1 MMEFETFENTD
12 KAFYTVNRLEIDGI
26 KIAEVYWHEGDF
38 TELNYVLMFFD
49 YNKESQNR
57 ISELIEKYHAKK
69 TNCTIGCNDLAGEII
84 DFTDND
90 EYEAFS
96 SLMKQFDLHLDSA
109 TSEDFENLV
118 EFCTSTETG
127 GPTIMPHDFKSNQG
141 TEIHIV
147 KEESNS
153 LSELKRLISKSCKKL
168 FNHRE
173 QKFPKVMIAFLT
185 NGYEMRLDEV
195 KEIFDSLDGFITGD
209 SCNWVVNNEVPGL
222 DNKTIRVSLI
232 FCEEG

>member
-26 KIAEVYWHEGDF
+26 KIAEVYWHEGDSIV
-38 TELNYVLMFFD
+38 LDYVLMFFG
-49 YNKESQNR
+49 YNKENLNR

-69 TNCTIGCNDLAGEII
+69 TNCTIGCNDIAGEVI

-118 EFCTSTETG
+118 EFCTLTETG
-127 GPTIMPHDFKSNQG
+127 DPTIMPHDFKSNQG

-147 KEESNS
+147 TEESNS
-153 LSELKRLISKSCKKL
+153 LSELKRLISDSCRKL
-168 FNHRE
+168 FSHRE

-232 FCEEG
+232 FCEG

>member
-1 MMEFETFENTD
+1 MEFEVVENTE
-12 KAFYTVNRLEIDGI
+12 KAFCTVNRVEIDGI
-26 KIAEVYWHEGDF
+26 KIAEVYWHEGGSI
-38 TELNYVLMFFD
+38 ELDYVLMFFG
-49 YNKESQNR
+49 YNKENLNR
-57 ISELIEKYHAKK
+57 ISELIKEYHVKK
-69 TNCTIGCNDLAGEII
+69 ANCTIGCNDLAGEVI

-109 TSEDFENLV
+109 TSGVFENLV
-118 EFCTSTETG
+118 EFCTSTETD

-168 FNHRE
+168 FSHRE
-173 QKFPKVMIAFLT
+173 RKFPKVMIAFLT

>member
-1 MMEFETFENTD
+1 MMEFEVVENTE
-12 KAFYTVNRLEIDGI
+12 KAFCTVNRVEIDGI
-26 KIAEVYWHEGDF
+26 KIAEVYWHEGDSI
-38 TELNYVLMFFD
+38 ELDYVLMFFS
-49 YNKESQNR
+49 YNKENQNR
-57 ISELIEKYHAKK
+57 VSKLIEEYYVKK
-69 TNCTIGCNDLAGEII
+69 VNCTVGCNDLAGEVI

-109 TSEDFENLV
+109 TPGVFENLV
-118 EFCTSTETG
+118 EFCTSTETD

-147 KEESNS
+147 TEESNS

-168 FNHRE
+168 FSHRE

-185 NGYEMRLDEV
+185 NGNELRLDEV
-195 KEIFDSLDGFITGD
+195 KELIDSLDGFITGD
-209 SCNWVVNNEVPGL
+209 SCMWGYNNKVPLL
-222 DNKTIRVSLI
+222 DNKTMRVSLI
-232 FCEEG
+232 FCEE

>member
-1 MMEFETFENTD
+1 
-12 KAFYTVNRLEIDGI
+12 
-26 KIAEVYWHEGDF
+26 
-38 TELNYVLMFFD
+38 MFFG

-57 ISELIEKYHAKK
+57 ISELIKEYHVKK
-69 TNCTIGCNDLAGEII
+69 ANCTIGCNDLAGEII

-109 TSEDFENLV
+109 TPEDFENLV

-127 GPTIMPHDFKSNQG
+127 DPTIMSHDFKSNQG

-147 KEESNS
+147 TEESNS

-168 FNHRE
+168 FSHRE

-185 NGYEMRLDEV
+185 NGYEIRLDEV
-195 KEIFDSLDGFITGD
+195 KEIFDSLDGFITVD
-209 SCNWVVNNEVPGL
+209 SCMWVVNNEVSGL
-222 DNKTIRVSLI
+222 DNKTIRVPLI

>member
-1 MMEFETFENTD
+1 MKIEGFENTD
-12 KAFYTVNRLEIDGI
+12 EPFYTVNRVEFDGI
-26 KIAEVYWHEGDF
+26 KIAEIYWHAVEYSGLDF
-38 TELNYVLMFFD
+38 VLIFFG
-49 YNKESQNR
+49 YNKENQKS
-57 ISELIEKYHAKK
+57 ITGLIEEYHVKK
-69 TNCTIGCNDLAGEII
+69 ANCIIGCI
-84 DFTDND
+84 DIACEAIDYKDN

-209 SCNWVVNNEVPGL
+209 SCNWVVNKEVPGL

>member
-1 MMEFETFENTD
+1 MMEFEVVENTE
-12 KAFYTVNRLEIDGI
+12 KAFYTVNRVEIDGI
-26 KIAEVYWHEGDF
+26 KIAEVYWHEGDSI
-38 TELNYVLMFFD
+38 ELDYVLMFFG
-49 YNKESQNR
+49 YNKESLNQ
-57 ISELIEKYHAKK
+57 ISELIKEYHVKK
-69 TNCTIGCNDLAGEII
+69 ANCTIGCNDLAGEVI

-90 EYEAFS
+90 ENETFF
-96 SLMKQFDLHLDSA
+96 SLMKQFDLHLNSA
-109 TSEDFENLV
+109 TSGDFENLV

-147 KEESNS
+147 TEESNS
-153 LSELKRLISKSCKKL
+153 INELKRLISKSCKKL
-168 FNHRE
+168 FSHRE
-173 QKFPKVMIAFLT
+173 RKFSKVMIAFLT

-209 SCNWVVNNEVPGL
+209 SCMWVVNNEVPGL

>member
-1 MMEFETFENTD
+1 MMKIEGFENTD
-12 KAFYTVNRLEIDGI
+12 EPFYTVNRVEFDGI
-26 KIAEVYWHEGDF
+26 KIAEIYWHSVECSGLDF
-38 TELNYVLMFFD
+38 VLIFFG
-49 YNKESQNR
+49 YNKENQKS
-57 ISELIEKYHAKK
+57 ITGLIEEYHVKK
-69 TNCTIGCNDLAGEII
+69 ANCIIGCI
-84 DFTDND
+84 DIACEAIDYKDN

-109 TSEDFENLV
+109 TPEDFENLV

-147 KEESNS
+147 TEESNS

-168 FNHRE
+168 FSHRE

-185 NGYEMRLDEV
+185 NGYEMRLDIV

-209 SCNWVVNNEVPGL
+209 SCMWVVNNEVPGL

>member
-1 MMEFETFENTD
+1 MMEFEVVENTE
-12 KAFYTVNRLEIDGI
+12 KAFCTVNRLEIDGI

-49 YNKESQNR
+49 YNKENLNR
-57 ISELIEKYHAKK
+57 ISELIKEYHVKK
-69 TNCTIGCNDLAGEII
+69 ANCTIGCNDLAGEVI

-90 EYEAFS
+90 EYEVFS

-127 GPTIMPHDFKSNQG
+127 SPTIMPHDFKSNQG

-209 SCNWVVNNEVPGL
+209 SCMWVVNNKVPGL
-222 DNKTIRVSLI
+222 DSKTIRVSLI
-232 FCEEG
+232 FCEG

>member
-1 MMEFETFENTD
+1 MMEFEVVENTE
-12 KAFYTVNRLEIDGI
+12 KAFCTVNRVEIDGI
-26 KIAEVYWHEGDF
+26 KIAEVYWHEGGSI
-38 TELNYVLMFFD
+38 ELDYVLMFFD

-90 EYEAFS
+90 EYETFS
-96 SLMKQFDLHLDSA
+96 SVMKQFDLHLDSA
-109 TSEDFENLV
+109 TSGDFENLV

-127 GPTIMPHDFKSNQG
+127 GPTIMPCDFKSNQG
-141 TEIHIV
+141 TEIHIFT
-147 KEESNS
+147 EESNS

-168 FNHRE
+168 FSHRE

-185 NGYEMRLDEV
+185 NGYEMRLDIV

-209 SCNWVVNNEVPGL
+209 GCNWVINNEVPGL

>member
-26 KIAEVYWHEGDF
+26 KIAEVYWHEGDSI
-38 TELNYVLMFFD
+38 ELDYVLMFFG
-49 YNKESQNR
+49 YNKESLNR
-57 ISELIEKYHAKK
+57 ISELIKEYHVKK
-69 TNCTIGCNDLAGEII
+69 ANCTIGCNDLAGEVI

-90 EYEAFS
+90 EYEAFP

-109 TSEDFENLV
+109 TSGVFENLV
-118 EFCTSTETG
+118 DFCTSTETD

-147 KEESNS
+147 IEESS
-153 LSELKRLISKSCKKL
+153 SVSELKRLISKSCKKL
-168 FNHRE
+168 FSHKE
-173 QKFPKVMIAFLT
+173 QKFPKVMIGFLT

-209 SCNWVVNNEVPGL
+209 SCMWVINNKVPGL
-222 DNKTIRVSLI
+222 DSKTIRVSLI

>member
-1 MMEFETFENTD
+1 MMEFEVVENTE
-12 KAFYTVNRLEIDGI
+12 KAFCTVNRVEIDGI
-26 KIAEVYWHEGDF
+26 KISEVYWHEGDSI
-38 TELNYVLMFFD
+38 ELDYVLMFFS
-49 YNKESQNR
+49 YNKENQNR
-57 ISELIEKYHAKK
+57 VSKLIEEYYVKK
-69 TNCTIGCNDLAGEII
+69 ANCTIGCNDLAGEVI

-109 TSEDFENLV
+109 TPGVFENLV
-118 EFCTSTETG
+118 EFCTSTETD

-147 KEESNS
+147 IEESSS

-168 FNHRE
+168 FSHRE

-185 NGYEMRLDEV
+185 NGNELRLDEV
-195 KEIFDSLDGFITGD
+195 KELIDSLDDFITGD
-209 SCNWVVNNEVPGL
+209 SYMWGYNNKVPLL
-222 DNKTIRVSLI
+222 DNKTMRVSLI
-232 FCEEG
+232 FCEE

>member
-1 MMEFETFENTD
+1 MMEFELVESTD
-12 KAFYTVNRLEIDGI
+12 NFFCTVNRVEIDGI
-26 KIAEVYWHEGDF
+26 KIAEVYRHEGDSI
-38 TELNYVLMFFD
+38 ELDYVLMFFG
-49 YNKESQNR
+49 YNKESLNR
-57 ISELIEKYHAKK
+57 ISELIKEYHVIKA
-69 TNCTIGCNDLAGEII
+69 NCTIGCNDLAGEVI
-84 DFTDND
+84 DFTDNG
-90 EYEAFS
+90 EYETFF

-109 TSEDFENLV
+109 TSGDFENLV

-127 GPTIMPHDFKSNQG
+127 CTHISKDDIKSNQG

-147 KEESNS
+147 TEESNS

-168 FNHRE
+168 FSHRE

-209 SCNWVVNNEVPGL
+209 SCMWVIMLVPVENRHSVTG
-222 DNKTIRVSLI
+222 
-232 FCEEG
+232 

>member
-1 MMEFETFENTD
+1 MMEFEVVENTD
-12 KAFYTVNRLEIDGI
+12 KAFCTVNRVEIDGI
-26 KIAEVYWHEGDF
+26 KIAEVYWHEGDSI
-38 TELNYVLMFFD
+38 ELDYVLMFFG
-49 YNKESQNR
+49 YNKENQNR
-57 ISELIEKYHAKK
+57 VSKLIEEYHVKK
-69 TNCTIGCNDLAGEII
+69 ANCTIGCNDLAGEVI

-90 EYEAFS
+90 EYETFS

-127 GPTIMPHDFKSNQG
+127 SPTIMPHDFKSNQG

-185 NGYEMRLDEV
+185 NGYELRLDEV
-195 KEIFDSLDGFITGD
+195 KELIDSLDGFTTGD
-209 SCNWVVNNEVPGL
+209 NCMLVVNNKITSQNKEV
-222 DNKTIRVSLI
+222 IRVSLI
-232 FCEEG
+232 FCEG

>member
-1 MMEFETFENTD
+1 MMEFEVVENTD
-12 KAFYTVNRLEIDGI
+12 KSFCTVNRVEIDGI
-26 KIAEVYWHEGDF
+26 KIAEVYCHEGDF
-38 TELNYVLMFFD
+38 IELDYVLMFFD
-49 YNKESQNR
+49 YTKESQNR

-96 SLMKQFDLHLDSA
+96 SLMTQFDLHLDFA

-127 GPTIMPHDFKSNQG
+127 DPTIMPHDFKSNQG

-195 KEIFDSLDGFITGD
+195 KELIDSLDDFITGD
-209 SCNWVVNNEVPGL
+209 SCMWGYNNKVPLL
-222 DNKTIRVSLI
+222 DNKAMRVSLI
-232 FCEEG
+232 FCEG

>member
-1 MMEFETFENTD
+1 MMEFEVVENTE
-12 KAFYTVNRLEIDGI
+12 KAFCTVNRVEIDGI
-26 KIAEVYWHEGDF
+26 KIAEVYWHEGDSI
-38 TELNYVLMFFD
+38 ELDYVLMFFS
-49 YNKESQNR
+49 YNKENQNR
-57 ISELIEKYHAKK
+57 VSKLIEEYHVKK
-69 TNCTIGCNDLAGEII
+69 ANCTIGCNDLAGEVI

-90 EYEAFS
+90 DYETFS

-109 TSEDFENLV
+109 TSGVFENLV
-118 EFCTSTETG
+118 DFCTSTETD

-147 KEESNS
+147 IEESS
-153 LSELKRLISKSCKKL
+153 SVSELKRLISKSCKKL
-168 FNHRE
+168 FSHKE
-173 QKFPKVMIAFLT
+173 QKFPKVMIGFLT

>member
-1 MMEFETFENTD
+1 MMEFELVESTD
-12 KAFYTVNRLEIDGI
+12 IFFCTVNRVEIDGI
-26 KIAEVYWHEGDF
+26 KIAEVYRHEGDSI
-38 TELNYVLMFFD
+38 ELDYVLMFFD

-69 TNCTIGCNDLAGEII
+69 TNCTIGCNYIAGEVI

-118 EFCTSTETG
+118 EFCTSTETS

-147 KEESNS
+147 TEESNS
-153 LSELKRLISKSCKKL
+153 LSELKRLISDSCRKL
-168 FNHRE
+168 FSHRE
-173 QKFPKVMIAFLT
+173 RKFPKVMIAFLT

-209 SCNWVVNNEVPGL
+209 SCMWVFNNKVPGL
-222 DNKTIRVSLI
+222 DSKTIRVSLI
-232 FCEEG
+232 FCEG

>member
-1 MMEFETFENTD
+1 MFENTE
-12 KAFYTVNRLEIDGI
+12 KAFYNVNCLEIDGI
-26 KIAEVYWHEGDF
+26 KIAEVYWHEGNF
-38 TELNYVLMFFD
+38 TELNYVLMFFG
-49 YNKESQNR
+49 YNKENLNR

-69 TNCTIGCNDLAGEII
+69 TNCTIGCNDLAGEVI

-109 TSEDFENLV
+109 TSGDFENLV

-127 GPTIMPHDFKSNQG
+127 CTHISKDDIKSAPG

-147 KEESNS
+147 TEESSSIN
-153 LSELKRLISKSCKKL
+153 ELKNLVSRTCRKL
-168 FNHRE
+168 FSHRV

-185 NGYEMRLDEV
+185 NGYELRLDEV
-195 KEIFDSLDGFITGD
+195 KELIDSLDSSITGAN
-209 SCNWVVNNEVPGL
+209 CLWVLNNKVPGL
-222 DNKTIRVSLI
+222 DNKTIKVSLI

>member
-1 MMEFETFENTD
+1 MKFEVVENTE
-12 KAFYTVNRLEIDGI
+12 KAFCTVNRLEIDGI

-38 TELNYVLMFFD
+38 TELDYVLMFFG
-49 YNKESQNR
+49 YNKENLNR
-57 ISELIEKYHAKK
+57 ISELIKEYHVKK
-69 TNCTIGCNDLAGEII
+69 ANCTIGCNDLAGEVI

-109 TSEDFENLV
+109 TSGDFENLV

-168 FNHRE
+168 FSHRE

-195 KEIFDSLDGFITGD
+195 KEIFDSLDGFIIGD
-209 SCNWVVNNEVPGL
+209 SCNWVVNNEVPLL